1 MAGITVG
8 TTIDATPEQVWEV
21 VRVVGDHVDWMH
33 DAVAI
38 RFTSANRSGVGTTFD
53 CDTKVGPFRLTDK
66 MEITR
71 WEDARVMGV
80 RHVGMVTGTGEFT
93 LVSTPPGRTEF
104 IWREKLT
111 FPWWMGGVLGATV
124 GGVFLKLIWKRNLRG
139 LKAIVESRSTSTS

>member
-21 VRVVGDHVDWMH
+21 VRVVADHVDWMH

-38 RFTSANRSGVGTTFD
+38 RFTSESTSGVGTTFD
-53 CDTKVGPFRLTDK
+53 CDTKVGPFRLTDQ

-93 LVSTPPGRTEF
+93 LVPTPPGRTEF

-111 FPWWMGGVLGATV
+111 FPWWMGGPIGATV

-139 LKAIVESRSTSTS
+139 LKAIIESRSTSTN

>member
-21 VRVVGDHVDWMH
+21 VRVVGDHVDWMP

-38 RFTSANRSGVGTTFD
+38 RFTSESTSGVGTTFD
-53 CDTKVGPFRLTDK
+53 CDTKVGPFRLTDQ

-93 LVSTPPGRTEF
+93 LVPTPPGRTEF

-111 FPWWMGGVLGATV
+111 FPWWMGGPIGATV

-139 LKAIVESRSTSTS
+139 LKAIVETRSSSTD